1 MRRYD
6 KVWEKI
12 FAKDTPDKL
21 VIKKKKSQEFLKLNV
36 KKTNSM
42 IKKNWP
48 KTLINT
54 SPKKTYTWE
63 NSMKRCPTYI
73 SSEKMQVKT
82 ICHYVSIGVV
92 QIQGIMTTPNAS

>member
-1 MRRYD
+1 
-6 KVWEKI
+6 
-12 FAKDTPDKL
+12 
-21 VIKKKKSQEFLKLNV
+21 
-36 KKTNSM
+36 M